1 MIKFLLSNKFILPV
15 IYIIIG
21 VIIYNVIKIIIK
33 KISKSRFAD
42 KKKVTIISLIRNIIK
57 YIIMIF
63 IVLAILN
70 VYGVDTSGVIASLG
84 VAGVIIGLAF
94 QDIVS
99 DLLAGMFILFDNQ
112 FALGDI
118 VTIDGFKGEVIGL
131 GLMSTKIKS
140 ATGDVKILPNSSF
153 RTVINHSMNDTTL
166 FINVDVSYDT
176 NISKLEKTLK
186 TMEEDILKINGV
198 IGKLVPG
205 APHETFLVIDATT
218 GQNGISQAKSFK
230 EITNITGIVLSK
242 MDGTAKG
249 GIVLAIKE
257 EVDIPVKFMGLG
269 EGMDDLRPFDIEKY
283 IYGLF
288 KDMM

>member
-15 IYIIIG
+15 VYIIIG

-57 YIIMIF
+57 YLIMIF
-63 IVLAILN
+63 IALAILN
-70 VYGVDTSGVIASLG
+70 VYGVDTSGIIASIG

-112 FALGDI
+112 FAIGDI

-153 RTVINHSMNDTTL
+153 RTVINHSMNDATL
-166 FINVDVSYDT
+166 LINIDVSYDT
-176 NISKLEKTLK
+176 NINKLEKTLK
-186 TMEEDILKINGV
+186 TMEEDVLKINGV
-198 IGKLVPG
+198 IGNYEL
-205 APHETFLVIDATT
+205 L
-218 GQNGISQAKSFK
+218 GINEFSTSSIKYLISFKCKYNLQLQAKRDFNMLIK
-230 EITNITGIVLSK
+230 QYFDKYNIEIPYSK
-242 MDGTAKG
+242 
-249 GIVLAIKE
+249 
-257 EVDIPVKFMGLG
+257 VDVYIRGNN
-269 EGMDDLRPFDIEKY
+269 EKN
-283 IYGLF
+283 
-288 KDMM
+288 

>member
-176 NISKLEKTLK
+176 NIELLEKVLK
-186 TMEEDILKINGV
+186 EMEEDTLKIKGV
-198 IGKLVPG
+198 TGDYQLLGINEFSTSSIKYLVSFK
-205 APHETFLVIDATT
+205 AKYNL
-218 GQNGISQAKSFK
+218 QLQAKRDFNMLIK
-230 EITNITGIVLSK
+230 KYFEKHHIEIPYSK
-242 MDGTAKG
+242 
-249 GIVLAIKE
+249 
-257 EVDIPVKFMGLG
+257 VDV
-269 EGMDDLRPFDIEKY
+269 Y
-283 IYGLF
+283 IRGNNE
-288 KDMM
+288 